1 MINID
6 YYMSHGSPWTFLGHK
21 RLMGIAQNF
30 DVKLN
35 IYPVNY
41 GDIFP
46 ISGGLPV
53 SKRPPQRQ
61 KIRLQ
66 ELVRWS
72 EYLKIKL
79 VPQPKFF
86 PSKSLLPSLV
96 IVASKIK
103 NTKKEF
109 ILANDIM
116 NALWVEELDIDNEK
130 TLFKIIT
137 KTGLD
142 ADEIMTFAKTSDCNI
157 TFENYTSKA
166 IKNHVFGAPTFII
179 EDQVY
184 WGQDRLD
191 FVERHLNQLSNSQ

>member
-1 MINID
+1 MIEID
-6 YYMSHGSPWTFLGHK
+6 YYMSHGSPWTFLGHE
-21 RLMGIAQNF
+21 RLLAMVKNF

-53 SKRPPQRQ
+53 SKRPHQRQ

-66 ELVRWS
+66 ELERWS
-72 EYLKIKL
+72 KYLKIKL
-79 VPQPKFF
+79 IPQPKFF

-96 IVASKIK
+96 IIASKIK

-109 ILANDIM
+109 VLANDIM

-130 TLFKIIT
+130 TLFDIIT
-137 KTGLD
+137 KIGLD
-142 ADEIMTFAKTSDCNI
+142 ADEIMSLAKTSECTK

-166 IKNHVFGAPTFII
+166 IKNDVFGAPTFIV

-191 FVERHLNQLSNSQ
+191 FVERHLNELSKSE

>member
-1 MINID
+1 MIEID
-6 YYMSHGSPWTFLGHK
+6 YYMSHGSPWTFLGHE
-21 RLMGIAQNF
+21 RLLAMVKNF

-66 ELVRWS
+66 ELERWS
-72 EYLKIKL
+72 KYLKIKL
-79 VPQPKFF
+79 NPQPKFF

-96 IVASKIK
+96 IIASKIK

-109 ILANDIM
+109 VLANDIM

-130 TLFKIIT
+130 TLFDIIT
-137 KTGLD
+137 KIGLD
-142 ADEIMTFAKTSDCNI
+142 ADEIMSLAKTSEC
-157 TFENYTSKA
+157 TKQ
-166 IKNHVFGAPTFII
+166 K
-179 EDQVY
+179 
-184 WGQDRLD
+184 
-191 FVERHLNQLSNSQ
+191 